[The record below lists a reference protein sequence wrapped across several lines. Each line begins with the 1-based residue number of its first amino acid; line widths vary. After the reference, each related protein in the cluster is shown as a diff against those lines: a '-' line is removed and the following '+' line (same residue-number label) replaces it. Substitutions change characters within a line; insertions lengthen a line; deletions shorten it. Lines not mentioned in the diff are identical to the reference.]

1 VTRFADGWDAGYEGK
16 KKEGKK
22 MTPRFLA

>member
-1 VTRFADGWDAGYEGK
+1 MKKEGK

-22 MTPRFLA
+22 IRSQEDKKARREG